1 MRIITIFS
9 LFLISATFVSAQHT
23 DPLITTDSLHQEYWV
38 NRTYNSFTLR
48 DKIGQLFM
56 VDVPVG
62 QNQSKINELK
72 NLIEEH
78 KIGGVIFFKGKPT
91 EQVKLTNELQAISK
105 VPLMVGID
113 GEWGLAMRLD
123 STFAYPWNMT
133 LGAVKNNKLIEE
145 VGFQIGTHAKRMG
158 IHINFAPDIDINNNP
173 KNPIIGNRSFGEDR
187 ENVAEK
193 GIAFTKGMQSAGIL
207 ACGKHFPGHGDT
219 DTDSHKALPTIPF
232 SYNRLDSLE
241 FYPFKRAINENIASI
256 MIAHLHVPAIEPRSG
271 YPSSISKNIVTNILK
286 DRLNFKGLIITDA
299 LNMKGA
305 SDFTAPGDIDLEAF
319 LAGND
324 ILLFPQD
331 VPKAIQ
337 KIEQAYYKGVI
348 TEERLEHS
356 VKKILKAK
364 YKVGLNNYK
373 PIYTDNLYK
382 DLNTLQ
388 DELLNEEVVENSITV
403 VKNDLDLVPIR
414 NLDIKEIAYVKLGD
428 DNGSDFLKM
437 LKKYTRVNEISGS
450 TLDTLLMNLEPYNL
464 VIVGFHKSNANP
476 WKDHSFTDK
485 ELVWLYELAR
495 KKNIILDVFAK
506 PYSLLNIQTVT
517 NIETIVVSY
526 QNSKVA
532 QEKSAQVIFG
542 ALEGKGVLPVTANS
556 EIPVNTSINTPAIS
570 RLSYGI
576 PESVGL
582 DSELL
587 NKIDSVAK
595 LTIDKIMA
603 PGMQILVARKG
614 KVVYNKNFGRFRYF
628 SGKKIEDDDIYDLAS
643 MTKILATLPVI
654 MKMEEERK
662 LHIHSTL
669 GEMIPGLKN
678 TNKANITLL
687 DMLSHY
693 ARLKPWVPFYLSTL
707 DSTGKPDTKYYRDSL
722 QGVYNIKVTNNL
734 YLREDYKDSIYK
746 IIADSDLLKRRSYRY
761 SDLPYFFLKQFIEE
775 TYDQSLDVIAQE
787 QIYKSIGANYTT
799 FNPLDKFSK
808 GKIAPSEVDTYYRME
823 TVQGYVHDM
832 AAGMLGGV
840 GGHAGLFSNANDVAK
855 IMQMYLQKGDYG
867 GKQYFNPETVDKFNT
882 CYFCQNNNRRGIGFD
897 KPQLGNV
904 GPTCGCVSMT
914 SFGHSGFTGTY
925 TWADPEHEIVYVF
938 LSNRTYPTMNN
949 NKLIAEAIRTD
960 IQQLIY
966 DAIFY

>member
-1 MRIITIFS
+1 MRIIIIFF
-9 LFLISATFVSAQHT
+9 LFFFSATSVWAQHT
-23 DPLITTDSLHQEYWV
+23 DPLMTTDSLHQEYWV
-38 NRTYNSFTLR
+38 NSTYNSFTLR

-62 QNQSKINELK
+62 ESQSKINELK

-78 KIGGVIFFKGKPT
+78 KVGGVIFFKGNPAG
-91 EQVKLTNELQAISK
+91 QVKLTNELQAISK

-113 GEWGLAMRLD
+113 AEWGLAMRLD

-158 IHINFAPDIDINNNP
+158 IHINFAPVVDINNNP
-173 KNPIIGNRSFGEDR
+173 ENPIIGNRSFGEDR

-232 SYNRLDSLE
+232 PYSRLDSLE
-241 FYPFKRAINENIASI
+241 LYPFKRVINENIASI

-286 DRLNFKGLIITDA
+286 ERLNFKGLVITDA

-319 LAGND
+319 MAGND
-324 ILLFPQD
+324 VLLFPQD
-331 VPKAIQ
+331 VPKAIK
-337 KIEQAYYKGVI
+337 KIERAYYNGTI

-364 YKVGLNNYK
+364 YKVGLNNYE
-373 PIYTDNLYK
+373 PTITNNLHE

-388 DELLNEEVVENSITV
+388 DKLLNEEVIENSITV

-414 NLDIKEIAYVKLGD
+414 NLESKKIAYVKLGD
-428 DNGSDFLKM
+428 ADGSDFLEM
-437 LKKYTRVNEISGS
+437 LKKYTQVNEISGS
-450 TLDTLLMNLEPYNL
+450 TLDSLLMNLDPYNL
-464 VIVGFHKSNANP
+464 VVIGYHKSNSNP

-485 ELVWLYELAR
+485 ELVWLYEIAR
-495 KKNIILDVFAK
+495 RKNVILDVFAK
-506 PYSLLNIQTVT
+506 PYSLLKIQTIQ
-517 NIETIVVSY
+517 NIESIVVSY
-526 QNSKVA
+526 QNSIVS
-532 QEKSAQVIFG
+532 QEKSAQIIFG
-542 ALEGKGVLPVTANS
+542 ALEAKGILPVTANA
-556 EIPVNTSINTPAIS
+556 EIPVNAGVLTPSIS

-582 DSELL
+582 DSEIL

-614 KVVYNKNFGRFRYF
+614 KVVYSKNFGRFRYF
-628 SGKKIEDDDIYDLAS
+628 SGKRIEDDDIYDLAS
-643 MTKILATLPVI
+643 MTKILATLPTI
-654 MKMEEERK
+654 MKLEEEQK
-662 LHIHSTL
+662 INIHSTL
-669 GEMIPGLKN
+669 GEMIPDLKT
-678 TNKANITLL
+678 TNKSKITLL

-707 DSTGKPDTKYYRDSL
+707 DGEGKPDTKYYRDSL
-722 QGVYNIKVTNNL
+722 QGDYNIKVSENL
-734 YLREDYKDSIYK
+734 YLREDYKDTIYK
-746 IIADSDLLKRRSYRY
+746 IIADGDLLKRRSYRY
-761 SDLPYFFLKQFIEE
+761 SDLPYFFLKQYVEE
-775 TYDQSLDVIAQE
+775 TYDKSLAEVTQE
-787 QIYKSIGANYTT
+787 QLYKSLGANYTT

-808 GKIAPSEVDTYYRME
+808 GKIVPSEVDTYYRRE

-832 AAGMLGGV
+832 AAAMLGGV

-867 GKQYFNPETVDKFNT
+867 GNRYFKPETIDKFNT

-925 TWADPEHEIVYVF
+925 TWADPENEIVYVF
-938 LSNRTYPTMNN
+938 LSNRTYPTMKN
-949 NKLIAEAIRTD
+949 NKLIANAIRTD